1 MTLDYAAF
9 VLSCN
14 YVALFI
20 FVGLTHAAP
29 DEPFTATGSVIKNHD
44 GDTIKLQTPDRG
56 LLTVRFAGSDTPE
69 TGQAYWRES
78 RVVYYAH

>member
-1 MTLDYAAF
+1 MRIFSY
-9 VLSCN
+9 S
-14 YVALFI
+14 VALFI